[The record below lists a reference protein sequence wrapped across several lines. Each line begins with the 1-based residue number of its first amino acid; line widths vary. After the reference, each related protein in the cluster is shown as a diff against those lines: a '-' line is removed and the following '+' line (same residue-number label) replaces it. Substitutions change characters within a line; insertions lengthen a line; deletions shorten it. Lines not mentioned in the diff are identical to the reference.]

1 MAFFDVISMVTLFS
15 LGCLIH
21 GTSGDFECI
30 KCEYDESWA
39 SIFSD
44 YDCVTNPGSMETA
57 TCSTTCYTWAYYS
70 EDLYKK
76 RAKFDTKLCY
86 GWQVLLFSSNF
97 IFIVCFLYTLVGQYD
112 LKVERGCASLEQN
125 STWSANQCDE
135 YDDVDSSESA
145 YVCTCDYEDSCNADD
160 SDYHQCYY
168 CETKVNDYTCKND
181 LVNNHEPIACLTGH
195 SGCGTRTVA
204 YNTWLFTDDAERY
217 CTDEETTDAD
227 GDCTTDNSGFETC
240 LYYCSGNACNDI
252 ENIASRST
260 IPTTLIFT

>member
-1 MAFFDVISMVTLFS
+1 MPGCPPRGYVLNLVVVNLQQCLFLIRSIQSNTMAFFDVISMVTLFS

-70 EDLYKK
+70 EDL
-76 RAKFDTKLCY
+76 F
-86 GWQVLLFSSNF
+86 
-97 IFIVCFLYTLVGQYD
+97 GQYD